1 MSRADVLRVAF
12 LRYHAGEITLAEL
25 LAVLRDWQP
34 RRR

>member
-12 LRYHAGEITLAEL
+12 VRYHAGEITLAEL
-25 LAVLRDWQP
+25 LAVMRDWRA